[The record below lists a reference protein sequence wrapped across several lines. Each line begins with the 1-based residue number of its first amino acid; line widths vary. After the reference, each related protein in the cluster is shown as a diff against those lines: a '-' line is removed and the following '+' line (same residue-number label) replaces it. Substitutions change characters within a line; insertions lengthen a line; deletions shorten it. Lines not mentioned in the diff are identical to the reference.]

1 MIFIV
6 LIALIILAIAIYY
19 FSNKQ
24 VIIRTLAKT
33 PNKPVGG
40 LKTNS
45 FTKVTGKALHVKQPL
60 IAPFSKRKCVYYKI
74 IIEEKRS
81 NGKNSHW
88 KTLIKES
95 KIQEFFI
102 KSKGEHVIVRP
113 SLKPKNFKSYLVVDK
128 KTSSGTFN
136 SPTKEFLE
144 LLKNYNIKSEGF
156 LGFNKSLRYTEAI
169 IELEE
174 TVTVAGIAK
183 WKNLKEPVNDYPYSK
198 IAELVSTENQK
209 LIITDLPSINFS
221 KRR

>member
-1 MIFIV
+1 MVFIILIVVIFI
-6 LIALIILAIAIYY
+6 IIVAYY
-19 FSNKQ
+19 FSSKQ

-74 IIEEKRS
+74 TIQQKRN

-88 KTLIKES
+88 RTLISDS

-102 KSKGEHVIVRP
+102 ETKGEHVIVRP
-113 SLKPKNFKSYLVVDK
+113 KLNPKNFKSYLVIDK

-136 SPTKEFLE
+136 KPTKEFLE
-144 LLKNYNIKSEGF
+144 VLKKYNIRSDGF

-174 TVTVAGIAK
+174 IVTVAGIAK
-183 WKNLKEPVNDYPYSK
+183 WKHLKEPVEGYAYSK

-209 LIITDLPSINFS
+209 LIITDLPDHNFN

>member
-1 MIFIV
+1 MVFIILIVVIFI
-6 LIALIILAIAIYY
+6 IIVAYY
-19 FSNKQ
+19 FSSKQ

-74 IIEEKRS
+74 TIQQKRN

-88 KTLIKES
+88 RTLISDS

-102 KSKGEHVIVRP
+102 ETKGEHVIVRP
-113 SLKPKNFKSYLVVDK
+113 KLNPKNFKSCLVIDK

-136 SPTKEFLE
+136 NPTKEFLE
-144 LLKNYNIKSEGF
+144 VLKKYNIRSDGF

-174 TVTVAGIAK
+174 IVTVAGIAK
-183 WKNLKEPVNDYPYSK
+183 WKHLKEPVEGYAYSK

-209 LIITDLPSINFS
+209 LIITDLPDHNFN

>member
-1 MIFIV
+1 MVFIILIVVIFI
-6 LIALIILAIAIYY
+6 IIVAYY
-19 FSNKQ
+19 FSSKQ
-24 VIIRTLAKT
+24 VILRTLAKT

-74 IIEEKRS
+74 TIQQKRN

-88 KTLIKES
+88 RTLISDS
-95 KIQEFFI
+95 KIQDFFI
-102 KSKGEHVIVRP
+102 EAKGEHVIVRP
-113 SLKPKNFKSYLVVDK
+113 KLNPKNFKNYLVIDK

-136 SPTKEFLE
+136 KPTKEFLE
-144 LLKNYNIKSEGF
+144 VLKKYNIRSDGF

-174 TVTVAGIAK
+174 IVTVAGIAK
-183 WKNLKEPVNDYPYSK
+183 WKHLKEPVEGYAYSK

-209 LIITDLPSINFS
+209 LIITDLPDHNFN